1 MAGCAPPCCKSVIL
15 KRLAKFLVEPVR
27 TLTTIFPQVL
37 ILNSFKS
44 PVLEVQIIKDLLHG
58 FVQVQ
63 ILREL
68 VRHSL

>member
-1 MAGCAPPCCKSVIL
+1 MIL
-15 KRLAKFLVEPVR
+15 KHLVKFLVEPVR
-27 TLTTIFPQVL
+27 TVTTIFPQVL

-44 PVLEVQIIKDLLHG
+44 PILEVQILKELVHA